1 MFFYHFSN
9 IPIEKW
15 EWGKAGIKS
24 KQIIE
29 RWVVAVWGASIKGKI
44 ENLLLM

>member
-1 MFFYHFSN
+1 MFFYNFSN
-9 IPIEKW
+9 TPKEKW

-29 RWVVAVWGASIKGKI
+29 RRVVSVWGASIKGKI